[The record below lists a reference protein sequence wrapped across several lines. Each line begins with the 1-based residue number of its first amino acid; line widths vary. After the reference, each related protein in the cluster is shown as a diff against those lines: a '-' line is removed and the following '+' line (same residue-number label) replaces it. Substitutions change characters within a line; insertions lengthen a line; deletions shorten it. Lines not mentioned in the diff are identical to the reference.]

1 MLVDFPH
8 ALSKN
13 ICILARSV
21 RTDGHGVRVWNSL
34 DCTESDLPSQS
45 SPCVFAIVLCCAIAV
60 GMRVNVLLCNET
72 DLEHDVVREH
82 REQVVSTHHIVPTEH
97 PSLPR
102 QATDEYS

>member
-1 MLVDFPH
+1 M
-8 ALSKN
+8 N
-13 ICILARSV
+13 
-21 RTDGHGVRVWNSL
+21 TGVRVWNSL

-60 GMRVNVLLCNET
+60 GMRVNALRNET

-82 REQVVSTHHIVPTEH
+82 REQVVRTPHIFPTED

-102 QATDEYS
+102 HAKDEYS